1 MSQKFPPA
9 TLIGLG
15 ALCAATF
22 IAITSELA
30 PIGLMLEMSRTFDV
44 GVGRIG
50 LAITAYALIVAVIA
64 VPLTSLTARIDRKK
78 LLLTALVGY
87 VATNVISASAPT
99 FTVLCLG
106 RVVGGAAHALL
117 MSMVSAYAAHLVP
130 ARQTGRAIS
139 IVFGGASLGG
149 ILGVPGAA
157 ALGHFA
163 GWRVALWVAAG
174 LAAILTVFIAVYL
187 PRVGHGTQAPS
198 FTLARKPGA
207 VQAFIQALLANAL
220 FFLAHN
226 TLYTYIA
233 PVLMAHGLP
242 ESSISLDLLIIG
254 ACSLSGLWASGL
266 VVDKSPRWGLLISG
280 AVMVLGILL
289 VCGHV
294 VSGVATV
301 AVVALWCSGYAG
313 VIPFIMSG
321 AIRTRATSADIAGAA
336 VNSTSNIGILLGA
349 AFGGRL
355 LASYGVQVLAPV
367 AIGLTVLTLLVVLL
381 SAQAFPA
388 RLGEH
393 EEA

>member
-78 LLLTALVGY
+78 LLLTALAGY

-174 LAAILTVFIAVYL
+174 LAAILTAFIAVYL
-187 PRVGHGTQAPS
+187 PRVGHGTQAPA

-207 VQAFIQALLANAL
+207 VRAFIQALLANAL

-321 AIRTRATSADIAGAA
+321 AIRTRATSPDIAGAA

>member
-78 LLLTALVGY
+78 LLLTALAGY

-198 FTLARKPGA
+198 FTLARKPSA
-207 VQAFIQALLANAL
+207 VRAFIQALLANAL

>member
-1 MSQKFPPA
+1 M
-9 TLIGLG
+9 
-15 ALCAATF
+15 
-22 IAITSELA
+22 
-30 PIGLMLEMSRTFDV
+30 
-44 GVGRIG
+44 
-50 LAITAYALIVAVIA
+50 IVAVIA

-163 GWRVALWVAAG
+163 GWRIALWVAAG
-174 LAAILTVFIAVYL
+174 LAAVLTVFIAVYL

-207 VQAFIQALLANAL
+207 VRAFIQALLANAL

-266 VVDKSPRWGLLISG
+266 VVDKSPRWGLLVSG

-388 RLGEH
+388 HLGEH